1 MQRVG
6 DEKLVS
12 LVVHELRTPVAVMRA
27 YAQLLEA
34 HLSERAGCAPTA
46 HEIAGHILEQ
56 ADLMAGW
63 VDAMLEVR
71 RLQLRELPLERSPVD
86 LVRLAWTVAEE
97 LQQTIGDHRIRVVVS
112 RHVPPPVVG
121 DRARLRQ
128 VLSNLLENA
137 LRYTTGGIIQVRLG
151 IQKGSCKAFVAVHD
165 QGSGLDHRQLRT
177 IFAPYKQAHSQGS
190 GLGLGLYLSRH
201 IARLHGGELWAES
214 RGHMNGSTFVLALP
228 VEL

>member
-6 DEKLVS
+6 DETFVS

-34 HLSERAGCAPTA
+34 QFGEPAGCATSA

-63 VDAMLEVR
+63 VDAMLDVR

-86 LVRLAWTVAEE
+86 LIRLAWAVAEE
-97 LQQTIGDHRIRVVVS
+97 LQQTTCDHRICVVVS
-112 RHVPPPVVG
+112 RHIPPPVVG

-128 VLSNLLENA
+128 VLSNLLGNA
-137 LRYTTGGIIQVRLG
+137 LKYTSGGLIQVRLG
-151 IQKGSCKAFVAVHD
+151 IQKGSSKAFIAVHD
-165 QGSGLDHRQLRT
+165 QGPGLDHRQLRT
-177 IFAPYKQAHSQGS
+177 LFAPYKQAESQGV

-201 IARLHGGELWAES
+201 IARLHGGDLWAES

-228 VEL
+228 VEP